1 MIGDI
6 IASVRNTYTN
16 GLLCD
21 GSVIPNGEDYNELRL
36 LVGNNVPDLRDRVLR
51 GNRPGRVILS
61 YESDTNKSH
70 SHLGSSV
77 VGYTGS
83 TQSST
88 HTHSGG
94 DHTHAM
100 NFSTTNGNTNFM
112 SVGRY
117 SPTVAG
123 SVNALNSTHTHG
135 GGDHT
140 HTMTHGHTLNMASDG
155 GPEVLMKN
163 ISVNYFIIYKEVSP
177 SVDMT
182 KINEIYDFTQLLKQ
196 NLFNQECS
204 KFLPY
209 GTGLYASDDIKQISN
224 MVFEKEDN

>member
-6 IASVRNTYTN
+6 VSSVRTTYTN

-61 YESDTNKSH
+61 YEADTNKSH
-70 SHLGSSV
+70 NHLGSSV
-77 VGYTGS
+77 VGYTGI

-94 DHTHAM
+94 DHIHAM
-100 NFSTTNGNTNFM
+100 NFSTTNGTYYYM
-112 SVGRY
+112 AEERGS
-117 SPTVAG
+117 STVSG
-123 SVNALNSTHTHG
+123 SVNTQNSTHTHS

-140 HTMTHGHTLNMASDG
+140 HTMTHGHILNMASDG

-163 ISVNYFIIYKEVSP
+163 ISVNYFIIYKEVSN
-177 SVDMT
+177 SLT
-182 KINEIYDFTQLLKQ
+182 QEDF
-196 NLFNQECS
+196 NNFI
-204 KFLPY
+204 
-209 GTGLYASDDIKQISN
+209 ASNRVVAK
-224 MVFEKEDN
+224 KEDLQFVDSSNKTWELMDLITANLPFRYSD